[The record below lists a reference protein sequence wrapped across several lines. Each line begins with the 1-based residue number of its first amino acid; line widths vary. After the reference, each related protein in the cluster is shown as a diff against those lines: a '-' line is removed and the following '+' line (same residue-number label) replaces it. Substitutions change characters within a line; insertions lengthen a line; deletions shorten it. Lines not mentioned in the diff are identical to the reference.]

1 MRFQSIQNRKKRV
14 GQTLTEYLLLLCL
27 IVVASIPIVGI
38 LSNVLR
44 DQLKVASERLGGETA
59 ESNSKNY
66 LKPASGK
73 VVRGLDDFWKQ

>member
-1 MRFQSIQNRKKRV
+1 MRFQLIQNRKKRV

-44 DQLKVASERLGGETA
+44 DQLKVTAERLGGQSA
-59 ESNSKNY
+59 ESRSDGY
-66 LKPASGK
+66 LKPAAGK
-73 VVRGLDDFWKQ
+73 VVRDLHDFWKK